1 MPQPSRTASA
11 TVARVI
17 RNGTMR
23 LRRPAESRGFGSRD
37 PVTSRSSPVPRF
49 DVTSAGIFDATFMT
63 ASVRNDQ
70 GRGRENDDINGK
82 HEQSRMPY
90 VSQQTEAAGYPAQR
104 DRDDPGCDHQ
114 QTYWG
119 NVNAKQINFG
129 EPHA

>member
-1 MPQPSRTASA
+1 MSQPSSAASA
-11 TVARVI
+11 TVPRVI

-23 LRRPAESRGFGSRD
+23 PCRLVGWRESGTRS
-37 PVTSRSSPVPRF
+37 SRSSPAPRF
-49 DVTSAGIFDATFMT
+49 DVTSAGIFMT
-63 ASVRNDQ
+63 SASVMTTSVRNDQ
-70 GRGRENDDINGK
+70 GCGRENNDINGK
-82 HEQSRMPY
+82 HEQSRMPN